1 MLSFFYAA
9 ILLKVHTNLV
19 RGSLGV
25 EVSWISLKLALE
37 AAAANS
43 WTPPFN
49 IVLMI
54 CIFYILIDSTKSP
67 NLEYIY
73 IIITELFPSQGH

>member
-9 ILLKVHTNLV
+9 ILQKVHTNLV

>member
-9 ILLKVHTNLV
+9 ILQKVHTNLV

-54 CIFYILIDSTKSP
+54 CILYILIGSTKSP

>member
-9 ILLKVHTNLV
+9 ILQKVHKNLV

-54 CIFYILIDSTKSP
+54 CIM
-67 NLEYIY
+67 N
-73 IIITELFPSQGH
+73 IIHTD